1 MPGTLTVLIPT
12 RNRAEYLG
20 TALASINA
28 AGEEARR
35 ARGITTTA
43 FVVDDVSDDD
53 GATRRVAER
62 WGARYHRILQHDG
75 RHDPGVA
82 IATGVSM
89 IDSDLYSL
97 LGDDDALLPGGV
109 VTVTDMIDEGA
120 DVVSPSY
127 LLADAC
133 LRPTKEV
140 LLPEATLGDLAR
152 GYSLVTDG
160 STVRTELVRDLTWD
174 VSLKGMMLLPLWV
187 RLMLDGRVFA
197 RTDVPTWLYRRHDD
211 NISDQWSE
219 SDREIRSRVVAELQ
233 ALVVAEL
240 GHLPP
245 GPHHEARELRI
256 ANREA
261 RERAANDPATAAA
274 AERARRRNRRLDIRV
289 RRRLSRVIAP

>member
-1 MPGTLTVLIPT
+1 MPRTLTVLIPT

-20 TALASINA
+20 TALASVNA
-28 AGEEARR
+28 AAEEARR
-35 ARGITTTA
+35 ALGVATTA
-43 FVVDDVSDDD
+43 FVVDDASDDD

-62 WGARYHRILQHDG
+62 WGARYHRIVDHDG

-82 IATGVSM
+82 IATGVGLV
-89 IDSDLYSL
+89 DTELHSL
-97 LGDDDALLPGGV
+97 LGDDDALLPGGI
-109 VTVTDMIDEGA
+109 VTVARMIDDGA

-127 LLADAC
+127 LLADSC
-133 LRPTKEV
+133 LRPTREV
-140 LLPEATLGDLAR
+140 LLPEATIGDLAR

-160 STVRTELVRDLTWD
+160 SIVRTELVRDLTWD
-174 VSLKGMMLLPLWV
+174 VSLKGMMLLPIWV
-187 RLMLDGRVFA
+187 RLMLDGRTFA
-197 RTDVPTWLYRRHDD
+197 RTDAPTWLYRRHDD

-219 SDREIRSRVVAELQ
+219 SDQEIRGRVVEQVQ
-233 ALVVAEL
+233 AMVVAEL

-261 RERAANDPATAAA
+261 RERAANDPAVAAA
-274 AERARRRNRRLDIRV
+274 AERARRRNQRFDVRV